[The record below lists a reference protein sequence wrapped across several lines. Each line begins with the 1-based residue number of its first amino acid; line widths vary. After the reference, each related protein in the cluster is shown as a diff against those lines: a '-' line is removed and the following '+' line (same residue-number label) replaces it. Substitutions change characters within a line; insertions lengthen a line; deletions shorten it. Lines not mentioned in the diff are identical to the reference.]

1 MKDGAKTKKTA
12 GGTRR
17 SQSDDDAAKL
27 RQAEDSPGRMLMAEA
42 HKAAGAGRVPI
53 RVRCHGNDARRST
66 LMGARSGGGGGR
78 EHGVNQTMPSVPA
91 SNDLLTR
98 GWEKGMAG
106 GKNRSIGG
114 VYAGMVVDND

>member
-1 MKDGAKTKKTA
+1 
-12 GGTRR
+12 
-17 SQSDDDAAKL
+17 
-27 RQAEDSPGRMLMAEA
+27 MAEA

-78 EHGVNQTMPSVPA
+78 EHEINQTMPAVPA
-91 SNDLLTR
+91 SNDLMPR
-98 GWEKGMAG
+98 GREKGMVG